1 MLYED
6 RLKRPS
12 SYLERT
18 EKNMIEVY
26 RRWRRLMWNC
36 SLPNPAI
43 TKLEAFAETCIKSA

>member
-6 RLKRPS
+6 SVKRPS

-26 RRWRRLMWNC
+26 KMEKVNVEL
-36 SLPNPAI
+36 L
-43 TKLEAFAETCIKSA
+43 FAKPSNNRVRGTC